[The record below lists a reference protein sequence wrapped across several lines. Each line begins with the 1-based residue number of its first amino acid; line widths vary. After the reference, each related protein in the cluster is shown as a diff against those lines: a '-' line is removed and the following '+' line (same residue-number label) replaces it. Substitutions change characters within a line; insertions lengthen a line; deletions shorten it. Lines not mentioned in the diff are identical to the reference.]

1 MPDIIKILPVE
12 VSNKIAAG
20 EVVQRPSSVIKELI
34 ENSID
39 AESTKIKILVK
50 NAGKNLIQ
58 VIDNGKGMT
67 KNDMH
72 LSFLKH
78 ATSKIKQIDDIFS
91 INSMGFRGEA
101 LAAIC
106 SISMVEMSSK
116 SDNEKGYSFEI
127 KGGILVNE
135 SYSNINSGTS
145 IKVKN
150 IFFNVPARRNFL
162 KSDFVELR
170 HILDTFH
177 RLAIAHPEIEFSF
190 INNEEEIFYLKK
202 ETLKKRIVS
211 IFGDKILEN
220 LIPISENTDIAVIT
234 GFILKPEFSKKSR
247 SNQYIFVNKRFIK
260 SQFINHSISSS
271 YEGLLRDGYHPGYF
285 LFIDID
291 PKKLDVNVHPN
302 KTEIKFEDDQV
313 LYSIIKSIVKHSL
326 GIYQITPILDF
337 EKDPNMEISYSQV
350 KSEPKI
356 PSIEIDSSFNPFKKL
371 NEIDLDHTN
380 IEISSNIEN
389 ELFKENVLIDQKI
402 FQIFKKYI
410 VSYNKSSLIII
421 NQNYAHQRILY
432 EKFLKSMFIQV
443 SESQRL
449 AFPIKI
455 EISKKQSLLV
465 KNAIDEFLKLG
476 FEFKVEDNMLFVFSV
491 PLNIQNPDIE
501 ETIIELLNFDKD
513 SSDKND
519 LSESDYFAKKL
530 AKISAIKVGESLDQQ
545 ELNYIVN
552 ELFSCKE
559 PNLSPF
565 DKQIFITLSKNDLER
580 RFNG

>member
-1 MPDIIKILPVE
+1 MPDIIKILPAE

-20 EVVQRPSSVIKELI
+20 EVVQRPSSVLKELL

-39 AESTKIKILVK
+39 AKSTKIKVVVK
-50 NAGKNLIQ
+50 DAGKNLIQ
-58 VIDNGKGMT
+58 VIDNGIGMT

-72 LSFLKH
+72 LSFVKH
-78 ATSKIKQIDDIFS
+78 ATSKIREIDDIFS

-116 SDNEKGYSFEI
+116 SENENGYHIEI
-127 KGGILVNE
+127 KGGRLVNY
-135 SYSNINSGTS
+135 SDSNINSGTS

-162 KSDFVELR
+162 KSDFVEFK

-177 RLAIAHPEIEFSF
+177 RIAIAHPEIDFSF
-190 INNEEEIFYLKK
+190 INNDEEIFYLKK
-202 ETLKKRIVS
+202 ETLKKRIIS
-211 IFGDKILEN
+211 IFGDKITEN
-220 LIPISENTDIAVIT
+220 LIPISENTDVAAIT

-260 SQFINHSISSS
+260 SHFINHSISSS
-271 YEGLLRDGYHPGYF
+271 YEGLLRDGYYPGYF

-313 LYSIIKSIVKHSL
+313 IYSIIKSIVKHSL

-337 EKDPNMEISYSQV
+337 EQDPNMEISYSQV
-350 KSEPKI
+350 NSKPKF
-356 PSIEIDSSFNPFKKL
+356 PSIEIDSNFNPFKEL
-371 NEIDLDHTN
+371 SEYNLDNN

-389 ELFKENVLIDQKI
+389 ELFNENVQFDQKI
-402 FQIFKKYI
+402 FQIFNKYI
-410 VSYNKSSLIII
+410 VSSSKSSLIII

-432 EKFLKSMFIQV
+432 EKFLKSMFVQV
-443 SESQRL
+443 SESQKL
-449 AFPIKI
+449 AFPVNI
-455 EISKKQSLLV
+455 EISKKQLLLL
-465 KNAIDEFLKLG
+465 NNSIDEFLKLG
-476 FEFKVEDNMLFVFSV
+476 FEFKIEDNKLSVFSV
-491 PLNIQNPDIE
+491 PLNIENSVIE
-501 ETIIELLNFDKD
+501 ETINELLSFDKD
-513 SSDKND
+513 SIKIND

-530 AKISAIKVGESLDQQ
+530 AKISAIKAGVSLDQE

-565 DKQIFITLSKNDLER
+565 DKQIFITLNKNDLEK